1 MSEKTDSK
9 RQLIIDKATEVF
21 AAKGYRDVTMKDI
34 VEACNISRGG
44 LYLYFESTKQIFL
57 EVLRQEQEKGNE
69 IYFFSD
75 NIVTVCPKC
84 KELRN
89 VARLTY
95 QLSDGVKRETFIENC
110 DSCGEKP
117 IAVMSEP
124 ISCPKCGKPMEHK
137 YAGNWD

>member
-1 MSEKTDSK
+1 MGEIRNYTCKC
-9 RQLIIDKATEVF
+9 
-21 AAKGYRDVTMKDI
+21 GYTKDI
-34 VEACNISRGG
+34 FRGVGFMAHSLTG
-44 LYLYFESTKQIFL
+44 LDNLFPE
-57 EVLRQEQEKGNE
+57 EVKLIRQEQEKGNE

-89 VARLTY
+89 VARLKY

-110 DSCGEKP
+110 DSCGEKT
-117 IAVMSEP
+117 IAVMSEA
-124 ISCPKCGKPMEHK
+124 ISCPRCGKPMEHR